1 VETRDEIIS
10 LIKEHAKEAGRT
22 PTIQMFADK
31 HELFASSI
39 VRKFGSWNELLKLSG
54 LSLNKSNKRTS
65 KELITWLKSHPDARY
80 YEIPFGIR
88 NRLEEEYGNISE
100 ARKAAGLLVT
110 DWRTATKRRNYNK
123 PINVGR
129 PVEFTEEVIVK
140 GLQVLA
146 VELGRPPRI
155 KDITKKKCGFTPSA
169 IFARFGSL
177 NAALQSAS
185 LPLIYSHH
193 EQNKLFKELEV
204 LMMNIKIALQDMP
217 LFYNIEIENGTKP
230 IFVYENRCEELILKR
245 SEINS
250 NIENIQKNLK
260 KYNKIIVWFL
270 VDDSLNDIEG
280 VETIC
285 IMNLMDILQNK
296 NNVLADK
303 ILSLRKQ
310 YDDISRKYIGQPL
323 VLR

>member
-1 VETRDEIIS
+1 
-10 LIKEHAKEAGRT
+10 
-22 PTIQMFADK
+22 
-31 HELFASSI
+31 
-39 VRKFGSWNELLKLSG
+39 LKLAG
-54 LSLNKSNKRTS
+54 LSLNKSNKRTN
-65 KELITWLKSHPDARY
+65 KELITWLKTHPDARY

-88 NRLEEEYGNISE
+88 NRLEEKYGNISD
-100 ARKAAGLLVT
+100 ARKAAGLLVV

-129 PVEFTEEVIVK
+129 PVEFTEEVIVE
-140 GLQVLA
+140 GLQALA
-146 VELGRPPRI
+146 VELSRPPRI
-155 KDITKKKCGFTPSA
+155 KDVTKKRCGFTPSA

-204 LMMNIKIALQDMP
+204 LMMNVKIALQDTP
-217 LFYNIEIENGTKP
+217 LLYNTEIKNGTKP

-250 NIENIQKNLK
+250 SIDSIQKNLET
-260 KYNKIIVWFL
+260 YNKIIVWFL
-270 VDDSLNDIEG
+270 VDDSLNDIDG
-280 VETIC
+280 IETTC
-285 IMNLMDILQNK
+285 IMNLIDVLKNK
-296 NNVLADK
+296 NDVLADK

>member
-1 VETRDEIIS
+1 VKTRDEIIL
-10 LIKEHAKEAGRT
+10 LIKAHAKEISRT
-22 PTIQMFADK
+22 PTIQAFADK
-31 HELFASSI
+31 HGFFASSI
-39 VRKFGSWNELLKLSG
+39 VRKFGSWNDLLKSAE
-54 LSLNKSNKRTS
+54 LSLNKANRRTD

-88 NRLEEEYGNISE
+88 NRLEEKYGTISQ
-100 ARKAAGLLVT
+100 ARKSAGLLVT
-110 DWRTATKRRNYNK
+110 DWRSSTKRRNYCK
-123 PINVGR
+123 PINAGR
-129 PVEFTEEVIVK
+129 PIEFTESVIVS
-140 GLQVLA
+140 GLQNLA

-155 KDITKKKCGFTPSA
+155 KDITKKRCGFTPSA

-217 LFYNIEIENGTKP
+217 LSYNTKIANGTRP
-230 IFVYENRCEELILKR
+230 IFMYDNRCEELILKR
-245 SEINS
+245 SEIHS
-250 NIENIQKNLK
+250 NIDNIKKNLK
-260 KYNKIIVWFL
+260 NYKIKVWFL
-270 VDDSLNDIEG
+270 IDDSLNDIKDI
-280 VETIC
+280 ETIC
-285 IMNLMDILQNK
+285 IMSLINILKNK
-296 NNVLADK
+296 NSTLADK

-323 VLR
+323 VLQ